1 MDTIVEL
8 AGQYWKYLLAG
19 LGAIVG
25 LLVLLRVLNRPS
37 QEDRDHAVRLE
48 DLKKKH
54 GGQYRE
60 QRPLK

>member
-8 AGQYWKYLLAG
+8 VEQYWKYLLAG

-25 LLVLLRVLNRPS
+25 LFVLLRVLNRPGR
-37 QEDRDHAVRLE
+37 EEREHAARLE

-54 GGQYRE
+54 GAQYRD